1 MVANMT
7 ELSAAID
14 QSKGRLEGLEQ
25 DILTRA
31 DGEFA
36 KKDQN
41 IQMTDMEKDEK
52 FDDAMAEFESSINAI
67 TKKFA
72 VVDRKLEAMG
82 DLTDELHN
90 STDELEVLYKKDIEQ
105 RKNYFTEV
113 SGLEEPTKKP
123 KVNLK

>member
-1 MVANMT
+1 MQWPNLKVVST
-7 ELSAAID
+7 
-14 QSKGRLEGLEQ
+14 QSQ
-25 DILTRA
+25 
-31 DGEFA
+31 
-36 KKDQN
+36 
-41 IQMTDMEKDEK
+41 
-52 FDDAMAEFESSINAI
+52 
-67 TKKFA
+67 KKFA